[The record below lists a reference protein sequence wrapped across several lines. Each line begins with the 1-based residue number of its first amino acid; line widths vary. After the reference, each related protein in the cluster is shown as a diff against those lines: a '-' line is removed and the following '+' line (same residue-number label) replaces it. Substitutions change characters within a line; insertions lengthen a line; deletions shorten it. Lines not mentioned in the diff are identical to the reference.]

1 MIEDQKPIPNPDIS
15 TGDLVLVKDHTSKT
29 FMPKYKTD
37 FHVIRVLGNKVE
49 VKDNNGKMSW
59 YHISDVKKT
68 DMVTK
73 LICQLPD
80 YDAFGRVGRLSFN
93 PERVQDLGWTAND
106 QDFKFNPDHISDPPV
121 KKQRSHP
128 MQLRSASLNNID
140 LSFASLNIGQLLQ
153 NNSVLTWVNN

>member
-1 MIEDQKPIPNPDIS
+1 MIEGQKPVPNPDIN

-37 FHVIRVLGNKVE
+37 FHIIRVLGNKVE

-68 DMVTK
+68 DMVMK

-80 YDAFGRVGRLSFN
+80 YDAFGRIGRLCFD

-106 QDFKFNPDHISDPPV
+106 QDFKFDLAHVSDPPV

-128 MQLRSASLNNID
+128 MQLRSASVNEITGID
-140 LSFASLNIGQLLQ
+140 LSFLL
-153 NNSVLTWVNN
+153 

>member
-1 MIEDQKPIPNPDIS
+1 MIEDQKPIPNPDIN

-37 FHVIRVLGNKVE
+37 FHIIRVLGNKVG

-80 YDAFGRVGRLSFN
+80 YDAFGRVGRLSFD
-93 PERVQDLGWTAND
+93 PERVQDLGWTKSN
-106 QDFKFNPDHISDPPV
+106 QDFKFNSDHISDPPA
-121 KKQRSHP
+121 KSR
-128 MQLRSASLNNID
+128 D
-140 LSFASLNIGQLLQ
+140 LTLCS
-153 NNSVLTWVNN
+153 

>member
-1 MIEDQKPIPNPDIS
+1 
-15 TGDLVLVKDHTSKT
+15 
-29 FMPKYKTD
+29 MPKYKKV

-80 YDAFGRVGRLSFN
+80 YDAFGRIGRLSFN
-93 PERVQDLGWTAND
+93 PERVQDLGWTANN
-106 QDFKFNPDHISDPPV
+106 QDFKFDLAHVSDPPV

-128 MQLRSASLNNID
+128 YAAKKCFSE
-140 LSFASLNIGQLLQ
+140 
-153 NNSVLTWVNN
+153 